1 MIRIKVE
8 SAIAKCQSTNDN
20 EVKKYDDAP
29 IRSILDRCI
38 ITWSDVEIGYF
49 LYNYSD
55 PNNRDAMA
63 KELGISSDGLYSM
76 YTEVL
81 NEYRRRR
88 CKNS

>member
-8 SAIAKCQSTNDN
+8 SDIDKCQSTNDN
-20 EVKKYDDAP
+20 EVKKYDAAP

-63 KELGISSDGLYSM
+63 NELGLSSDGLYAM
-76 YTEVL
+76 YAEVL
-81 NEYRRRR
+81 SEYRKRRG
-88 CKNS
+88 KL